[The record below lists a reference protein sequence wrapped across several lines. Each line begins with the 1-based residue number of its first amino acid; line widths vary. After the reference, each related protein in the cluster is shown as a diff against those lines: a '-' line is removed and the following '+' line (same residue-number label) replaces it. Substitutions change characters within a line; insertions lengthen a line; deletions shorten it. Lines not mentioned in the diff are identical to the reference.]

1 MVYVAEDSDGRS
13 AIRPPQPISLPK
25 TVIDCK
31 EFNFNFYD
39 SDTFTWKRFFI
50 FTTSNRI
57 LNLMN
62 SSQFFR
68 MAISG
73 TSKPFDK

>member
-39 SDTFTWKRFFI
+39 SDTLTWKRFLFLRR
-50 FTTSNRI
+50 RI
-57 LNLMN
+57 G
-62 SSQFFR
+62 F
-68 MAISG
+68 
-73 TSKPFDK
+73 